1 MNVNPAFGEDR
12 YNYKNIQRLI
22 KMSPLQPNV
31 PEIGIWQ
38 NTCLERPDMLESVDS
53 LDGSYP
59 CVVGLNSGDN
69 YFLGKFY

>member
-1 MNVNPAFGEDR
+1 
-12 YNYKNIQRLI
+12 
-22 KMSPLQPNV
+22 
-31 PEIGIWQ
+31 
-38 NTCLERPDMLESVDS
+38 MLESVDS